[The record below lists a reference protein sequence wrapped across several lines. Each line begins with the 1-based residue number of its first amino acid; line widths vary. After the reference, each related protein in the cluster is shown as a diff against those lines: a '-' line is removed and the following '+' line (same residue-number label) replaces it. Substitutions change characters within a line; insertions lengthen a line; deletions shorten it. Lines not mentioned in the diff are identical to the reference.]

1 MRRLSSPIGD
11 IKDHYTAVVIG
22 SGYGGGIAA
31 SRLARAGQTVCLL
44 ERGKEILPGEY
55 PNSMLSATTEFQ
67 SDLPAGHVGSR
78 TGLYDLRVNKDIN
91 VFAGCGLGGTSLINA
106 NVAVRPEPRVFEDR
120 KWPQGLRD
128 DVPTRLDE
136 GYRRAQEMLK
146 PEPYPDDFPPLA
158 KLKVLE
164 QMAGHLGSKFYRP
177 PINVTFEDGVNHVGV
192 EQSACKLCGDC
203 VTGCNYSAKN
213 TVLMN
218 YLPDAKNHGAEIF
231 TQVAVRR
238 IERAGERWLV
248 HYQLLN
254 SGRESFGAPTMFV
267 GADVVVLAAG
277 TLGSN
282 EILLRSGENGLSLSE
297 RVGHGF
303 SGNGDALGF
312 AYNADQEVNGIG
324 LGGRSPERAD
334 PPGPCI
340 AGIIDMRAQPD
351 LKEGIIIEEGV
362 VPGGIATFLPHVFA
376 AGSKLFGKDT
386 DTGAVDWIKERLREL
401 SAVIGGPRRGAL
413 RNTLVFLVNT
423 HDDGE
428 GRFHLEGDRLRLDW
442 PGVGAQPIFEEVDKR
457 LFKATEAVGGTYVKS
472 PTWTRFTNHNIV
484 TVHPLGGC
492 GMGDDAEHGAVNHK
506 GQVFSDTRGTD
517 VHDGLYVADG
527 SVVPRSLGINP
538 LLTIS
543 ALAER
548 TVALLAADR
557 GWEISYDL
565 PSAPSHQEESRK
577 LGIQFTETMRGS
589 FSTEVRDD
597 FERAESRGKQDG
609 SSFEFTLTVISDDLD
624 EMLDQDE
631 HQGKIVGTVKAPA
644 LSSEPLTVT
653 DGVFNLL
660 IDDPDRVDT
669 KLMRYRMKLTSEEGV
684 AYFFHCYKLV
694 HDDPGPDMWSDT
706 TTLYIT
712 VSEGES
718 EGGAVVGK
726 GILKIHPND
735 FRRQMTTLQVNNAAN
750 VVQRLAATARFG
762 RYFSKSLYEVYGGV
776 FSRPDEADHD
786 APPREKRELRMDAPE
801 IYNYETGDGVGLRLT
816 RYIGGRK
823 GPVVLSPGFGTSTL
837 AYTIDTVETNLPEY
851 LYANG
856 YDIWLLDYRASP
868 ELPSAESHFSLDDI
882 ATQDYPATIA
892 KVREITGAES
902 VQVMAHCVG
911 SMTFLMAMLAGLQ
924 GVRSAVSSQLTLFP
938 VSPTLNDIRAG
949 LHLGSFLT
957 VLGMET
963 MSTDFDASNWKERLF
978 DRVTRL
984 YPTRRGEQC
993 GSAVCRRIR
1002 FMYGEVFKH
1011 DLLNDA
1017 THRAIHEMFATAN
1030 LGSFNHIAEML
1041 RKDQVVD
1048 KEGNDVY
1055 LPRVERLGIPISF
1068 LHGAENGLFLPKRI
1082 GDDLRTAARE
1092 ERRAPLYP
1100 TRRPRLLAHGYVH
1113 R

>member
-11 IKDHYTAVVIG
+11 IKDHYTAVVTG

-238 IERAGERWLV
+238 IERAGERCLV

-527 SVVPRSLGINP
+527 SVVPRSLGIQP
-538 LLTIS
+538 PAHDIG
-543 ALAER
+543 ACG
-548 TVALLAADR
+548 ADR
-557 GWEISYDL
+557 
-565 PSAPSHQEESRK
+565 
-577 LGIQFTETMRGS
+577 
-589 FSTEVRDD
+589 
-597 FERAESRGKQDG
+597 
-609 SSFEFTLTVISDDLD
+609 
-624 EMLDQDE
+624 
-631 HQGKIVGTVKAPA
+631 
-644 LSSEPLTVT
+644 
-653 DGVFNLL
+653 
-660 IDDPDRVDT
+660 
-669 KLMRYRMKLTSEEGV
+669 
-684 AYFFHCYKLV
+684 
-694 HDDPGPDMWSDT
+694 
-706 TTLYIT
+706 
-712 VSEGES
+712 
-718 EGGAVVGK
+718 
-726 GILKIHPND
+726 
-735 FRRQMTTLQVNNAAN
+735 
-750 VVQRLAATARFG
+750 
-762 RYFSKSLYEVYGGV
+762 
-776 FSRPDEADHD
+776 
-786 APPREKRELRMDAPE
+786 
-801 IYNYETGDGVGLRLT
+801 
-816 RYIGGRK
+816 
-823 GPVVLSPGFGTSTL
+823 
-837 AYTIDTVETNLPEY
+837 
-851 LYANG
+851 
-856 YDIWLLDYRASP
+856 
-868 ELPSAESHFSLDDI
+868 
-882 ATQDYPATIA
+882 
-892 KVREITGAES
+892 
-902 VQVMAHCVG
+902 
-911 SMTFLMAMLAGLQ
+911 
-924 GVRSAVSSQLTLFP
+924 RSA
-938 VSPTLNDIRAG
+938 
-949 LHLGSFLT
+949 GS
-957 VLGMET
+957 
-963 MSTDFDASNWKERLF
+963 
-978 DRVTRL
+978 
-984 YPTRRGEQC
+984 
-993 GSAVCRRIR
+993 
-1002 FMYGEVFKH
+1002 
-1011 DLLNDA
+1011 
-1017 THRAIHEMFATAN
+1017 
-1030 LGSFNHIAEML
+1030 
-1041 RKDQVVD
+1041 
-1048 KEGNDVY
+1048 
-1055 LPRVERLGIPISF
+1055 
-1068 LHGAENGLFLPKRI
+1068 
-1082 GDDLRTAARE
+1082 
-1092 ERRAPLYP
+1092 
-1100 TRRPRLLAHGYVH
+1100 RPRLGDQLRPAIGALASGRVSQAGHPIHGDHARLFLH
-1113 R
+1113 RGPGRLRAS